1 MSYVL
6 HWNRIATADNITR
19 SFLFSIKGFPMPAIK
34 FTATKLSPPLPVI
47 EKVCFKVT
55 GDNRTFYVTSQPVYI
70 WPGASP
76 YQAIAQAGVQAL
88 VSVRDASEYT
98 IPFNPFDLTE
108 TDQLII
114 SNVAYSNIPLP
125 HIAMSQALFDQQAF
139 HVATTL
145 NGWKAPELIHCS
157 SGDRASAGFAAFL
170 ITCCGYSNTQAL
182 DFALHHLAL
191 QNQQFVDYVTAYK
204 PPT

>member
-1 MSYVL
+1 M
-6 HWNRIATADNITR
+6 A
-19 SFLFSIKGFPMPAIK
+19 AIK
-34 FTATKLSPPLPVI
+34 FTATKCSPSLPVI

-70 WPGASP
+70 WPGSSP
-76 YQAIAQAGVQAL
+76 YQAIAHAGIQAA
-88 VSVRDASEYT
+88 VSVRDASEYI

-108 TDQLII
+108 TDQLIL
-114 SNVAYSNIPLP
+114 SGVAYSNIPLP

-139 HVATTL
+139 HVATAL
-145 NGWKAPELIHCS
+145 NAWQQPGLIHCS

-170 ITCCGYSNTQAL
+170 ITCCGYSNVQAL

-191 QNQQFVDYVTAYK
+191 QNAQFIDYVKAYK
-204 PPT
+204 PPV